1 MAQELVT
8 SEGTTAIP
16 GAYASATI
24 ENDVSNTAVR
34 GVLTLVGEA
43 DAGPGWEDEPD
54 LKLNYFT
61 PDQFASIRSKYR
73 SGRIVEAAYAAT
85 QPSQDPKLLGAPQL
99 IRVVKTNRSTK
110 ASLPILDQASAAYA
124 TLADKSWGEYG
135 NLISVAITDTASEVI
150 PTTSAFTLLVPNN
163 STDIAL
169 RTNGGA
175 SLPLTLAA
183 LALPPTVV
191 TALDGL
197 TGIAASGGANRGIV
211 TVAGSLTVV
220 AAGNSITVTRTVAW
234 AVTPVI
240 GDTLY
245 IPSGSVIQGATN
257 KNRGSYVITQVT
269 PTTLTA
275 TKLLDDAGGA
285 GSLTAPES
293 VAIVL
298 IAAITDIQAFSPVT
312 ITQEAADPIHGYGKS
327 LEIAE
332 LTSATGRLSDLAYQ
346 LNTTKVSWLSK
357 TATPYLLTSVTER
370 SITLSDQRAVDSIV
384 EENTS
389 IGGTVV
395 LALGYIGNT
404 GTCTITSTALTTTVA
419 GGSGVS
425 LNLAHKKFVT
435 ISDLVTYINSQSG
448 YTCTLLEPQYGSRP
462 PTELDRVS
470 AVGICSTFTVAPGR
484 IKRDAQSFYDTV
496 YSTQLLQLGTALP
509 VTATT
514 ANPRPSGADRG
525 LPATL
530 INTYLSGGTK
540 ASTTEAQ
547 FAAAIDAC
555 EKLITNFGCALIS
568 RDASADIID
577 GETESGSTY
586 TLAAVTTR
594 IRKQAETLS
603 QKLRRRNRQWFI
615 GVSGSYTAYQRP
627 FAINQSTV
635 GRLVIAMQNVYANS
649 ADGGIVGFA
658 PWYTAVLAAA
668 MQLAAYRK
676 GILHREPTQNGVYHA
691 YGDFD
696 PATQAQD
703 ALRSGLLVLSQ
714 GEPNPLV
721 PGSSGRWTFT
731 SDQTAYVRNSNF
743 YYNSIQAVFVLDQVL
758 LSVSR
763 GVEDAVV
770 GESSADVDATMVK
783 SVTESYLAL
792 ALSAGLI
799 AVDDEA
805 LKGYSKVVVTQT
817 GGTFKVR
824 VFKLK
829 LAGLIYFVDMEF
841 DVSQIKRTA

>member
-1 MAQELVT
+1 MAQELT
-8 SEGTTAIP
+8 TNEGTTAIP
-16 GAYASATI
+16 GAYPSYTV

-34 GVLTLVGEA
+34 GVITLVGEA
-43 DAGPGWEDEPD
+43 DAGPGWEDEAD

-85 QPSQDPKLLGAPQL
+85 QPSQDPKLTGAPQL
-99 IRVVKTNRSTK
+99 IRIVKTNRSTK
-110 ASLPILDQASAAYA
+110 AYLSILDQASNPYA

-135 NLISVAITDTASEVI
+135 NLISVAITDSTSEVI
-150 PTTSAFTLLVPNN
+150 PTTSSFTLLIPNN
-163 STDIAL
+163 NTDISFRAS
-169 RTNGGA
+169 GGA

-183 LALPPTVV
+183 LTLPPAMV
-191 TALDGL
+191 TAIDGL
-197 TGIAASGGANRGIV
+197 AGVAASGGTNRGIIV
-211 TVAGSLTVV
+211 VAGSLTVV
-220 AAGNSITVTRTVAW
+220 AAGNAITVTRSVNWTVN
-234 AVTPVI
+234 PVI

-257 KNRGSYVITQVT
+257 KNRGSYVVTQVT
-269 PTTLTA
+269 PTTVTA
-275 TKLLDDAGGA
+275 TKLLDDSGGA
-285 GSLTAPES
+285 GALTAPES
-293 VAIVL
+293 VAITPIV
-298 IAAITDIQAFSPVT
+298 AITDIQAFAPVT
-312 ITQEAADPIHGYGKS
+312 ITLETANPIHGVGKS
-327 LEIAE
+327 LEICE
-332 LTSATGRLSDLAYQ
+332 LTTATGRLSDLAYQ
-346 LNTTKVSWLSK
+346 LNTTKVTWISK
-357 TATPYLLTSVTER
+357 TTLPYLLTSSTER
-370 SITLSDQRAVDSIV
+370 SITLSDQRQVDGIV
-384 EENTS
+384 EENVS

-395 LALGYIGNT
+395 LSIGYVGT
-404 GTCTITSTALTTTVA
+404 TATCTISSTAFTTTVT

-435 ISDLVTYINSQSG
+435 ISDLVTYIDSQAG
-448 YTCTLLEPQYGSRP
+448 YSCTLIEPQYGSRP
-462 PTELDRVS
+462 PTELDHVS
-470 AVGICSTFTVAPGR
+470 AVGICTTFGTEPGR
-484 IKRDAQSFYDTV
+484 IKRDAQAFYDVIYT
-496 YSTQLLQLGTALP
+496 TQLLQLGTTVP
-509 VTATT
+509 VAPTT
-514 ANPRPSGADRG
+514 TSPRPSGAVAG

-530 INTYLSGGTK
+530 TSTYLANGAK

-555 EKLITNFGCALIS
+555 EKLSMNFGVALIS
-568 RDASADIID
+568 RDASLDIVAD
-577 GETESGSTY
+577 ETESGSTY

-603 QKLRRRNRQWFI
+603 TKLRRKHRQWFV

-627 FAINQSTV
+627 FAIGRSTV

-649 ADGGIVGFA
+649 AAGGIVGFA

-676 GILHREPTQNGVYHA
+676 GILKREPTQNGVYHE

-696 PATQAQD
+696 PSTQAQD

-721 PGSSGRWTFT
+721 PGSSGRWTWT
-731 SDQTAYVRNSNF
+731 SDQTAYIRNSNF

-770 GESSADVDATMVK
+770 GESSADMDATMVK
-783 SVTESYLAL
+783 SITESYLAL

-805 LKGYSKVVVTQT
+805 PKGYTKVVVNQT

-841 DVSQIKRTA
+841 DVSQIKRSA